1 MKFAALVAVL
11 SMSAPLAAA
20 ADQASGQRPQPLTAA
35 PDKIAEA
42 YNQFILG
49 HRLEEADDVN
59 GAIAAYKRAS
69 ELDPSAADIP
79 GELAGLY
86 LRQNRIQD
94 AMATAEQALK
104 IAQANREANRVL
116 GTIYAALSESAGD
129 NAPRGRARVPDE
141 NLAKAIRH
149 LELATDLTTGQ
160 IDPNVKAT
168 LARLYVR
175 GASYEKAIPL
185 LTDLVEDEPGWQDG
199 PLMLAEAYAGAGRS
213 KDAIAWLEE
222 RAPNDPRLLPALAD
236 FYERDRR
243 WPEAVAAYARAVQ
256 RAPRNSELKSRYA
269 SALLNAGGRE
279 NLSKARDVLTELV
292 ATRPTAPDA
301 RALYLLSQA
310 QRRLGDFPAAEASAR
325 RVIAQNK
332 KSPWGFYALAES
344 LEERRQYQAIVDEL
358 APVVAE
364 FRGAAAN
371 APFDVSI
378 LLPHLGFAYQELGQY
393 DKAIAT
399 FEEAMRLSPGDPGV
413 AGYLIDAHMAAK
425 KYGAA
430 ADVAKAA
437 LSQNPNDLRLTRLQA
452 RALRLNG
459 KADQGIA
466 LLEEAVKNHSD
477 EPLAYISLAEIYSDA
492 DRGAQAVRVLQDAQ
506 AKFPTVN
513 SIAFE
518 LGTVYDKQKKF
529 AEAESAFKQV
539 LTRDPENA
547 TALNYLGYMLA
558 ERGERLDESVGYLK
572 KALQIEPENGSFLDS
587 LGWAYFKADKLDLAE
602 ENLRRAAD
610 QLKTNSV
617 VQEHYGQVLFK
628 LGRYDDAIAA
638 WTRALN
644 GDGDS
649 IDKADVDRKI
659 RAAKQK
665 LPKR

>member
-1 MKFAALVAVL
+1 MKLAALVAVL
-11 SMSAPLAAA
+11 SMSVPLAAA
-20 ADQASGQRPQPLTAA
+20 ADQASGQRPQPLAAA

-222 RAPNDPRLLPALAD
+222 RSPNDPRLLPALAD
-236 FYERDRR
+236 FYERERR

-256 RAPRNSELKSRYA
+256 RAPRNGELKSRYA

-292 ATRPTAPDA
+292 ATRPTAP
-301 RALYLLSQA
+301 
-310 QRRLGDFPAAEASAR
+310 
-325 RVIAQNK
+325 
-332 KSPWGFYALAES
+332 
-344 LEERRQYQAIVDEL
+344 
-358 APVVAE
+358 
-364 FRGAAAN
+364 
-371 APFDVSI
+371 
-378 LLPHLGFAYQELGQY
+378 
-393 DKAIAT
+393 
-399 FEEAMRLSPGDPGV
+399 
-413 AGYLIDAHMAAK
+413 
-425 KYGAA
+425 
-430 ADVAKAA
+430 
-437 LSQNPNDLRLTRLQA
+437 
-452 RALRLNG
+452 
-459 KADQGIA
+459 
-466 LLEEAVKNHSD
+466 
-477 EPLAYISLAEIYSDA
+477 
-492 DRGAQAVRVLQDAQ
+492 
-506 AKFPTVN
+506 
-513 SIAFE
+513 
-518 LGTVYDKQKKF
+518 
-529 AEAESAFKQV
+529 
-539 LTRDPENA
+539 
-547 TALNYLGYMLA
+547 
-558 ERGERLDESVGYLK
+558 
-572 KALQIEPENGSFLDS
+572 
-587 LGWAYFKADKLDLAE
+587 
-602 ENLRRAAD
+602 
-610 QLKTNSV
+610 
-617 VQEHYGQVLFK
+617 
-628 LGRYDDAIAA
+628 
-638 WTRALN
+638 
-644 GDGDS
+644 
-649 IDKADVDRKI
+649 
-659 RAAKQK
+659 
-665 LPKR
+665 